1 MGSCWPG
8 KIQTVFHNNLNS
20 FPLSPFS
27 FLIHIAHSS
36 VTTSHTSKF
45 WTWCDT
51 WLCSSPCAG
60 DVPSGSASGNLCNGG
75 GGGFSAGISHHRWAR
90 AACCVCAAAPWGWAS
105 PCAHTLPWLSLLYVD
120 GRPFTDNLM
129 LLITAQSCPN
139 RLADLRN
146 HPVVL
151 QETLIKSPVTDKEN
165 NNGVG
170 RNVCGLAP
178 SSAALPLC
186 LCW

>member
-1 MGSCWPG
+1 MFISRKGNKIFVWSVGSCWPG

-27 FLIHIAHSS
+27 FLIHIAHIS

-75 GGGFSAGISHHRWAR
+75 GGGLFCWHFPPQVSQS
-90 AACCVCAAAPWGWAS
+90 
-105 PCAHTLPWLSLLYVD
+105 SL
-120 GRPFTDNLM
+120 
-129 LLITAQSCPN
+129 
-139 RLADLRN
+139 
-146 HPVVL
+146 
-151 QETLIKSPVTDKEN
+151 
-165 NNGVG
+165 
-170 RNVCGLAP
+170 
-178 SSAALPLC
+178 LC
-186 LCW
+186 LCSSTLGLSEPLCPYSALVEPPLH